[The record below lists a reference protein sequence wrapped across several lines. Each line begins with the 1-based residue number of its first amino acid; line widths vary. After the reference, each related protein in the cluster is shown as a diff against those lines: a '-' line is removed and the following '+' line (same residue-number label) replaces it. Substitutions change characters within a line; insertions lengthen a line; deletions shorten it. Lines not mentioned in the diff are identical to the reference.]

1 MVGTYVRK
9 HAVAKGS
16 MGVTQGDNIC
26 AWKENGWD
34 SARPKRH
41 LRLDVEEMK

>member
-9 HAVAKGS
+9 HAVAKAS
-16 MGVTQGDNIC
+16 MGETQGDSIC

-34 SARPKRH
+34 FSYRFGLAEAKAG
-41 LRLDVEEMK
+41 